1 MLPNPPLGHTRRA
14 RAIGRQGS
22 PASIVLIRWR
32 TPGLSKSRAAA
43 IIDPAPSRLGRSLMQ
58 LLSDRQRNLITLART
73 LGRVSV
79 DDLSAR
85 FDVTLQT
92 IRRDL
97 NELCKRRVL
106 TRTHG
111 GAVVSSCVEN
121 LSYDARRFIAAA
133 EKKATGIAAA
143 ALIPNKS
150 SLFINIGT
158 TAEEVAAALANHDAL
173 LVIAN
178 NLNVAMTLY
187 RRPSIEVIVAG
198 APARCSDEAVVGSAT
213 VALIRRFKVDTAGIG
228 PRLSTRTS
236 RCSTTTRSRSM
247 SRAPSSNTPAAS
259 SWSAIAR
266 SSSGRRPSASPHI
279 ADPHFRHRPA
289 GFRRASPSLQGRR
302 G

>member
-79 DDLSAR
+79 DDPSAR

-150 SLFINIGT
+150 PLFINIGT

-178 NLNVAMTLY
+178 NLNVAMTFY
-187 RRPSIEVIVAG
+187 RRPCIEVIVAALRLAARTRRWWEVPRSPSSAG
-198 APARCSDEAVVGSAT
+198 LKSTRQGSGLGSRRGRIIARRRRGRGQCPARHHRIRPPRPPGQRSHEA
-213 VALIRRFKVDTAGIG
+213 RAGG
-228 PRLSTRTS
+228 
-236 RCSTTTRSRSM
+236 
-247 SRAPSSNTPAAS
+247 
-259 SWSAIAR
+259 AR
-266 SSSGRRPSASPHI
+266 PHRPHI

-289 GFRRASPSLQGRR
+289 GFRRPSPSQQGPR